1 MVIYN
6 QSELGLNLKSK
17 YREERV
23 CLFFFHDKTYDLPVH
38 ASQIIVVQLNADHNS
53 YLEKIN
59 VEFHHIIH
67 VQQNSYRLI
76 MAIKEIEVHRK
87 MEF

>member
-1 MVIYN
+1 MVIYY
-6 QSELGLNLKSK
+6 QAALGLNLKSK
-17 YREERV
+17 YQEERK
-23 CLFFFHDKTYDLPVH
+23 CFFLFMIKPYDLPVH

-76 MAIKEIEVHRK
+76 MAIKEI
-87 MEF
+87 

>member
-1 MVIYN
+1 MVIYY
-6 QSELGLNLKSK
+6 QAALELNLKSK
-17 YREERV
+17 YREERICFV
-23 CLFFFHDKTYDLPVH
+23 LLHDKTYDLPVH
-38 ASQIIVVQLNADHNS
+38 ASQIIAVQLNADYNS

-76 MAIKEIEVHRK
+76 MAIKEI
-87 MEF
+87 